1 MAKDITSYFL
11 EKGEPLLPKPKP
23 RYTESLKV
31 LETPAAKKMFYPES
45 LQYMKDT
52 LQQKAYQNKEIT
64 TSDYYEMIKPQSMEP
79 KLVDGRIEFKDGGDY
94 WSMVTRMFVEA
105 GSEKGTGMNINDF
118 AAMYFPRDNKSDGG
132 RIGFADGPPGKKG
145 GNYNPEGKNQYT
157 ANMRTD
163 AEIQKIIDSKPKNWT
178 KKDFRGE
185 GKLNK
190 EKILTRNETDRP
202 NLKFYFSGKRRFI
215 TDDPS
220 AKERGKFITTHQ
232 GSEMSSPKKSG
243 YNVSHLLPKV
253 VGTGDV
259 TSKSLMIEPESIN
272 RGKEGF
278 DKVIKKITKEQV
290 RLVNEQPK
298 NWKYLLTQQN
308 YLAAQTAKLFQQ
320 ELGNK
325 VKGTLGYFTVNPDTL
340 KFNPKGVDLS
350 KTIGGVYGDPTI
362 YKTMTDPERKNVGIQ
377 QTKVQNVIDFIKSKV
392 KGADITRASNLPLST
407 KTLTANMFKNA
418 FKGKG
423 APGPGGD
430 IKDPLGGP
438 ELIDVKKFNKNPY
451 DDDL

>member
-118 AAMYFPRDNKSDGG
+118 AAMYFPRDQKSDGG

-145 GNYNPEGKNQYT
+145 GNYNPTGINQFTDKMKSIEQIKN
-157 ANMRTD
+157 
-163 AEIQKIIDSKPKNWT
+163 IINSQPNNWT
-178 KKDFRGE
+178 AKDFRGE
-185 GKLNK
+185 GKLNNK
-190 EKILTRNETDRP
+190 DMGKDFKGKLLTRDD
-202 NLKFYFSGKRRFI
+202 LKRAEAEGIKPYTTGKRRFI

-220 AKERGKFITTHQ
+220 AKERGKFITAQQ

-243 YNVSHLLPKV
+243 YNVSHLFPKV

-259 TSKSLMIEPESIN
+259 TSKSLMIEKESIN

-278 DKVIKKITKEQV
+278 DKAIKKITKEQK
-290 RLVNEQPK
+290 RLVDEQPK
-298 NWKYLLTQQN
+298 NWKYKLIQQN
-308 YLAAQTAKLFQQ
+308 FLAAQTAKLFKQ

-340 KFNPKGVDLS
+340 KFNPKGVDLA
-350 KTIGGVYGDPTI
+350 KTIGGVYGEPTV

-377 QTKVQNVIDFIKSKV
+377 QTKVQNVIDFVKSKV
-392 KGADITRASNLPLST
+392 KGADITRASNIRV
-407 KTLTANMFKNA
+407 
-418 FKGKG
+418 
-423 APGPGGD
+423 GGGTQEQV
-430 IKDPLGGP
+430 KDPLGGP
-438 ELIDVKKFNKNPY
+438 DLINVKKFNNNPY